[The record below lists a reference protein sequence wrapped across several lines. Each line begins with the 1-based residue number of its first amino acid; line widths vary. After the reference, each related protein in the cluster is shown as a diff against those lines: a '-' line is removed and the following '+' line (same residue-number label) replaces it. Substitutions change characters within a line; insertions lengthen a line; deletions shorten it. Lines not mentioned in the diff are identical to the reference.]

1 MVETMIK
8 DKKVRVAITKQSHWY
23 FFHFYM
29 AHYVKYPTAKFQAE
43 IFDMTEDEKIGN
55 FFVVAFRGSSKSTI
69 LTTSYP
75 IWAILGKQRKKF
87 ILILGKTQV
96 QAKQHMMNLRSELEN
111 NALLRNDL
119 GPFREESN
127 EWGSSTLVFSR
138 HNARITAASSEQGI
152 RGVRHN
158 ENRPDLIIGDDVE
171 DIDSTRTRESRNKT
185 YEWLTGEVI
194 PAGDVGTRLIIVGNL
209 LHEDSLL
216 MRIKAGIEGNRI
228 DGVFKEYPLMIGNQ
242 ILWPG
247 KYPNIQ
253 AIENQRR
260 QLGNEFKWQSE
271 YLLNIIPSEEQA
283 IHREWIQYYDVIP
296 LNARDDENFP
306 LDTGTRIG
314 IDLAISQKETADFTA
329 MVAGRTI
336 GGGRETTI
344 YILPEIINQRLT
356 FPQTVDMCK
365 MLSDKYTDERYPTFV
380 IEDVAYQKS
389 LPQQLVNEGV
399 HNVTTTKPGKQDK
412 RTRLVLT
419 ANLIKTGKVLFPL
432 RGAEQLINQIVHF
445 GVEKHDDLAD
455 AFSNLVLSVVEDPP
469 IVPRVIRIL

>member
-1 MVETMIK
+1 
-8 DKKVRVAITKQSHWY
+8 
-23 FFHFYM
+23 
-29 AHYVKYPTAKFQAE
+29 
-43 IFDMTEDEKIGN
+43 
-55 FFVVAFRGSSKSTI
+55 
-69 LTTSYP
+69 
-75 IWAILGKQRKKF
+75 
-87 ILILGKTQV
+87 
-96 QAKQHMMNLRSELEN
+96 MMNLRSELEN
-111 NALLRNDL
+111 NALLRNYL

-158 ENRPDLIIGDDVE
+158 QNRPDLIIGDDVE

-216 MRIKAGIEGNRI
+216 MRIKAGIEDDRI

-247 KYPNIQ
+247 KYPNMQ

-296 LNARDDENFP
+296 LDARDEDDFP

-314 IDLAISQKETADFTA
+314 IDLAISQKETADYTA
-329 MVAGRTI
+329 MVAGRTS

-344 YILPEIINQRLT
+344 YILPENINQRLT
-356 FPQTVDMCK
+356 FPQTVNKCK

-399 HNVTTTKPGKQDK
+399 HNATTTKPGKQDK

-432 RGAEQLINQIVHF
+432 HGAEQLINQIVHF

-455 AFSNLVLSVVEDPP
+455 AFTTVILKLVEHKD
-469 IVPRVIRIL
+469 